1 VLRIQRRLNLHTL
14 FLYFL
19 NSKIICSLALGASNA
34 TKFPQFDEK
43 NEEDIVYLM
52 YGGSMLMMGEN

>member
-1 VLRIQRRLNLHTL
+1 L

-52 YGGSMLMMGEN
+52 YGGSMSMMGEN